1 MQHSLAKTSRLTL
14 CLLGASIFAPIGL
27 AQAAGDLTPVIVTF
41 SDGSQAELV
50 SIAPHPSAPDQWWHP
65 NGTAKPAPYDSMRSR
80 AQGEFTREFCWRWVT
95 LREGTVPRG
104 FSVMEPRAV
113 SFAGGV
119 PRDTDGNLMDELSAA
134 GMTFNVT
141 EDPTTASVRF
151 TAEVG
156 RWRTVLTIDGTS
168 VSGGSELLNDGRQA
182 AYIAGAP
189 LQVGDDLAV
198 TVSVNISQTPLRV
211 VAVDHNGKTIE
222 GKSSCMSVNNMSQI
236 ATMFSDIDR
245 KSIHGLRIEERDIE
259 QATIRNVSLKRGK
272 QTKVEIHDALTR
284 LGEHTHPAKRGLDG
298 RRLHNIR
305 LEKVSPHLAKDAIN
319 SLGEAESVEPGMGFR
334 AEIDDLRKRI
344 LLRCND
350 DELRLIRK
358 FLTQLGEPNL
368 LEQSD
373 DDD

>member
-1 MQHSLAKTSRLTL
+1 M
-14 CLLGASIFAPIGL
+14 
-27 AQAAGDLTPVIVTF
+27 
-41 SDGSQAELV
+41 
-50 SIAPHPSAPDQWWHP
+50 
-65 NGTAKPAPYDSMRSR
+65 
-80 AQGEFTREFCWRWVT
+80 
-95 LREGTVPRG
+95 
-104 FSVMEPRAV
+104 
-113 SFAGGV
+113 
-119 PRDTDGNLMDELSAA
+119 
-134 GMTFNVT
+134 
-141 EDPTTASVRF
+141 
-151 TAEVG
+151 
-156 RWRTVLTIDGTS
+156 
-168 VSGGSELLNDGRQA
+168 
-182 AYIAGAP
+182 
-189 LQVGDDLAV
+189 
-198 TVSVNISQTPLRV
+198 
-211 VAVDHNGKTIE
+211 
-222 GKSSCMSVNNMSQI
+222 
-236 ATMFSDIDR
+236 
-245 KSIHGLRIEERDIE
+245 
-259 QATIRNVSLKRGK
+259 KRGK